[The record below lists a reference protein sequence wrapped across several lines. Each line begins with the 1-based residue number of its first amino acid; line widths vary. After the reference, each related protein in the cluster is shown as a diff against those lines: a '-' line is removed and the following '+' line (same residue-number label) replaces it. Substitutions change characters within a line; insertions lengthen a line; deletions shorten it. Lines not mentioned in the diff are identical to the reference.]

1 MERETMTNTAP
12 EHDRK
17 INHRARPHGEP
28 DVKAD
33 PGAADAESDRQRST
47 SHESEPPRDRGL
59 VVTLWLLA
67 LLFAEIEFWILAFAH
82 MYPR

>member
-12 EHDRK
+12 EHNRK

-28 DVKAD
+28 DLRAD
-33 PGAADAESDRQRST
+33 PRVADPEARQRST
-47 SHESEPPRDRGL
+47 SYESEPPRDRGL

-67 LLFAEIEFWILAFAH
+67 LLLAESEFWILAFAH